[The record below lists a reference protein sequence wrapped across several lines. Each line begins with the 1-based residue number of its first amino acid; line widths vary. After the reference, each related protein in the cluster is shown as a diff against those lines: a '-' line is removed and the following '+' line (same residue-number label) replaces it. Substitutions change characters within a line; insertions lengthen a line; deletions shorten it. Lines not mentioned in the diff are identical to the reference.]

1 MKIYRIDPN
10 DNSIYASHQF
20 VSDKRIKRMLGSDT
34 FEFLNTAYRY
44 IGGFHSFDDEYDFI
58 DNSFLW
64 YITYDGEL
72 NDMKDFDVNK
82 VYTVSVFKQK
92 YGLKLVGAGNNRYY
106 HIEDEEQR
114 KTKKLQASDALKQQ
128 LKWALNHGWIEAS
141 GALEAL
147 IRNNFSSKYIIE
159 PELLQAAGVFKDME
173 IANDNLHYT
182 RKLSN
187 GMEVYKMAFGKI
199 KLPEGNR
206 YST

>member
-1 MKIYRIDPN
+1 MKLYVIDPN
-10 DNSIYASHQF
+10 NDPIYASHQLI
-20 VSDKRIKRMLGSDT
+20 SDKIIQKQLCSDT
-34 FEFLNTAYRY
+34 FEFLNTAYKY
-44 IGGFHSFDDEYDFI
+44 IGGFHSFDGEEDFL
-58 DNSFLW
+58 DNSYLW

-72 NDMKDFDVNK
+72 NDMSEFDITK

-92 YGLKLVGAGNNRYY
+92 FGLKLVGAGNNRYY
-106 HIEDEEQR
+106 HIEDDEER
-114 KTKKLQASDALKQQ
+114 KTKKLRASDALKQQ

-147 IRNNFSSKYIIE
+147 IRNNFSNVYIIE
-159 PELLQAAGVFKDME
+159 PEYLKVNHVFKDME

-199 KLPEGNR
+199 KLPRRE
-206 YST
+206 SL

>member
-1 MKIYRIDPN
+1 MKIYRIDPSRN
-10 DNSIYASHQF
+10 PIYASHQLIND
-20 VSDKRIKRMLGSDT
+20 SKIKKMLGSDT
-34 FEFLNTAYRY
+34 FEFMNTAYKY
-44 IGGFHSFDDEYDFI
+44 IGGFHSFDGESDFI
-58 DNSFLW
+58 DNSYLW

-72 NDMKDFDVNK
+72 NDMKDFDIDK

-92 YGLKLVGAGNNRYY
+92 FGLKLVGAGNNRYY
-106 HIEDEEQR
+106 DIKDNEQR
-114 KTKKLQASDALKQQ
+114 KTKKLHASDALKQQ
-128 LKWALNHGWIEAS
+128 LRWALNHGWIEAS

-159 PELLQAAGVFKDME
+159 PEFLKENKVFKDME

-199 KLPEGNR
+199 RLPK
-206 YST
+206 S

>member
-1 MKIYRIDPN
+1 MKIYRIDPSRN
-10 DNSIYASHQF
+10 PIYASHQLIND
-20 VSDKRIKRMLGSDT
+20 SKIKKMLGSDT
-34 FEFLNTAYRY
+34 FEFMNTAYKY
-44 IGGFHSFDDEYDFI
+44 IGGFHSFDGESDFI
-58 DNSFLW
+58 DNSYLW

-72 NDMKDFDVNK
+72 NDMEDFDINK

-92 YGLKLVGAGNNRYY
+92 FGLKLVGAGNNRYY
-106 HIEDEEQR
+106 DIKDDEQR
-114 KTKKLQASDALKQQ
+114 KTKKLHASDALKQQ

-147 IRNNFSSKYIIE
+147 IRNNFFIKYIIE
-159 PELLQAAGVFKDME
+159 PEILKENNIFKDME

-199 KLPEGNR
+199 RLPK
-206 YST
+206 S

>member
-10 DNSIYASHQF
+10 NNPIYASHQLIND
-20 VSDKRIKRMLGSDT
+20 SKIKKMLGSDT
-34 FEFLNTAYRY
+34 FEFMNTAYKY
-44 IGGFHSFDDEYDFI
+44 IGGFHSFDGESDFI
-58 DNSFLW
+58 DNSYLW

-72 NDMKDFDVNK
+72 NDMKDFDINK

-92 YGLKLVGAGNNRYY
+92 FGLKLVGAGNNRYY
-106 HIEDEEQR
+106 DIKDDEQR
-114 KTKKLQASDALKQQ
+114 KTKKLHASDALKQQ

-159 PELLQAAGVFKDME
+159 PEFLKENKVFKDME

-187 GMEVYKMAFGKI
+187 GMEVYKMAFGQI
-199 KLPEGNR
+199 RLPK
-206 YST
+206 S

>member
-10 DNSIYASHQF
+10 SNPIYASHQLI
-20 VSDKRIKRMLGSDT
+20 SDAKIKKMLCSDT
-34 FEFLNTAYRY
+34 FEFLNTAYKY
-44 IGGFHSFDDEYDFI
+44 IGGFHSFDDKTDFV
-58 DNSFLW
+58 DNSYLW

-72 NDMKDFDVNK
+72 NDMKDFDINK

-92 YGLKLVGAGNNRYY
+92 FGLKLVGAGNNRYY
-106 HIEDEEQR
+106 NIKDDEQR
-114 KTKKLQASDALKQQ
+114 KTKKLHASDALKQQ

-147 IRNNFSSKYIIE
+147 IRANFSSKYIIE
-159 PELLQAAGVFKDME
+159 PEFLKENKVFKDME
-173 IANDNLHYT
+173 IANDNLHYI

-199 KLPEGNR
+199 RLPK
-206 YST
+206 S

>member
-1 MKIYRIDPN
+1 MKIYKVNPEN
-10 DNSIYASHQF
+10 NSIYASHQLIR
-20 VSDKRIKRMLGSDT
+20 DKKIKQMLGSDT
-34 FEFLNTAYRY
+34 FEFMNTAYKY
-44 IGGFHSFDDEYDFI
+44 IGGFHSFDGESDFV
-58 DNSFLW
+58 DNSYLW

-72 NDMKDFDVNK
+72 NNMEDFDISK

-92 YGLKLVGAGNNRYY
+92 YGLKLVGAGNNRFY
-106 HIEDEEQR
+106 HEEDEEAR
-114 KTKKLQASDALKQQ
+114 KTKKVRASAALKQQ

-147 IRNNFSSKYIIE
+147 ILNNFSHKYIIE
-159 PELLQAAGVFKDME
+159 PEILKDANVFKDME

-199 KLPEGNR
+199 KLPQ
-206 YST
+206 

>member
-1 MKIYRIDPN
+1 MKIYRIDPSRN
-10 DNSIYASHQF
+10 PIYASHQLIND
-20 VSDKRIKRMLGSDT
+20 SKIKKMLGSDT
-34 FEFLNTAYRY
+34 FEFMNTAYKY
-44 IGGFHSFDDEYDFI
+44 IGGFHSFDGESDFI
-58 DNSFLW
+58 DNSYLW

-72 NDMKDFDVNK
+72 NDMKDFDINK

-92 YGLKLVGAGNNRYY
+92 FGLKLVGAGNNRYY
-106 HIEDEEQR
+106 DIKDDEQR
-114 KTKKLQASDALKQQ
+114 KTKKLHASDALKQQ

-159 PELLQAAGVFKDME
+159 PEFLKENKVFKDME

-199 KLPEGNR
+199 RLPG
-206 YST
+206 S

>member
-10 DNSIYASHQF
+10 SNPIYASHQLIND
-20 VSDKRIKRMLGSDT
+20 SKIKKMLGSDT
-34 FEFLNTAYRY
+34 FEFMNTAYKY
-44 IGGFHSFDDEYDFI
+44 IGGFHSFDDESDFI
-58 DNSFLW
+58 DSSYLW

-72 NDMKDFDVNK
+72 NDMKDFDINK

-92 YGLKLVGAGNNRYY
+92 FGLKLVGAGNNRYY
-106 HIEDEEQR
+106 DIKDDEQR
-114 KTKKLQASDALKQQ
+114 KTKKLHASDALKQQ

-147 IRNNFSSKYIIE
+147 IRNNFSNKYIIE
-159 PELLQAAGVFKDME
+159 PEYLKENKVFKDME

-199 KLPEGNR
+199 RLPK
-206 YST
+206 S

>member
-10 DNSIYASHQF
+10 NNPIYASHQL
-20 VSDKRIKRMLGSDT
+20 VNDAKIKKLLGSDT
-34 FEFLNTAYRY
+34 FEFMNTAYKY
-44 IGGFHSFDDEYDFI
+44 IGGFHSFDGESDFI
-58 DNSFLW
+58 DNSYLW

-72 NDMKDFDVNK
+72 NDMKDFDINK

-92 YGLKLVGAGNNRYY
+92 FGLKLVGAGNNRYY
-106 HIEDEEQR
+106 DIKDDEQR
-114 KTKKLQASDALKQQ
+114 KTKKLHASDALKQQ

-159 PELLQAAGVFKDME
+159 PEILKENNVFKNME

-199 KLPEGNR
+199 RLPK
-206 YST
+206 S

>member
-1 MKIYRIDPN
+1 MKIYRIDPSRN
-10 DNSIYASHQF
+10 PIYASHQLIND
-20 VSDKRIKRMLGSDT
+20 SKIKKMLGSDT
-34 FEFLNTAYRY
+34 FEFMNTAYKY
-44 IGGFHSFDDEYDFI
+44 IGGFHSFDGESDFI
-58 DNSFLW
+58 DNSYLW

-72 NDMKDFDVNK
+72 NDMKDFDINK

-92 YGLKLVGAGNNRYY
+92 FGLKLVGAGNNRYY
-106 HIEDEEQR
+106 DIKDDEQR
-114 KTKKLQASDALKQQ
+114 KTKKLHASDALKQQ

-159 PELLQAAGVFKDME
+159 PEYLKENKVFKDME

-199 KLPEGNR
+199 RLPG
-206 YST
+206 S

>member
-1 MKIYRIDPN
+1 MKLYRINPESDPV
-10 DNSIYASHQF
+10 YASHQLIT
-20 VSDKRIKRMLGSDT
+20 DKNIKRKLCSDT
-34 FEFLNTAYRY
+34 FEFMNTAYKY
-44 IGGFHSFDDEYDFI
+44 IGGFHSFDGEEDFL
-58 DNSFLW
+58 DHSYLW

-72 NDMKDFDVNK
+72 NSIDDFDISK

-106 HIEDEEQR
+106 HIEDDEER
-114 KTKKLQASDALKQQ
+114 KTKKVRASDALKQQ

-147 IRNNFSSKYIIE
+147 IRNNFSNKYIIE
-159 PELLQAAGVFKDME
+159 PEYLKINGVFKDME

-199 KLPEGNR
+199 KLPNR
-206 YST
+206 ESL

>member
-1 MKIYRIDPN
+1 MKIYKIP
-10 DNSIYASHQF
+10 SEPSPICASHQLI
-20 VSDKRIKRMLGSDT
+20 SDKIIQKQLCSDT
-34 FEFLNTAYRY
+34 FEFLNTAYKY
-44 IGGFHSFDDEYDFI
+44 IGGFHSFDGEEDFL
-58 DNSFLW
+58 DNSYLW

-72 NDMKDFDVNK
+72 NDMSEFDITK

-92 YGLKLVGAGNNRYY
+92 FGLKLVGAGNNRYY
-106 HIEDEEQR
+106 HIKDDEER
-114 KTKKLQASDALKQQ
+114 KTKKLRASDALKQQ

-147 IRNNFSSKYIIE
+147 IRNNFSNVYIIE
-159 PELLQAAGVFKDME
+159 PEYLKVNRVFKDME

-199 KLPEGNR
+199 KLPRRE
-206 YST
+206 SL

>member
-1 MKIYRIDPN
+1 MKIYRIDPSRN
-10 DNSIYASHQF
+10 PIYASHQLIND
-20 VSDKRIKRMLGSDT
+20 SKIKKMLGSDT
-34 FEFLNTAYRY
+34 FEFMNTAYKY
-44 IGGFHSFDDEYDFI
+44 IGGFHSFDGESDFI
-58 DNSFLW
+58 DNSYLW

-72 NDMKDFDVNK
+72 NDMEDFDINK

-92 YGLKLVGAGNNRYY
+92 FGLKLVGAGNNRYY
-106 HIEDEEQR
+106 DIKDDEQR
-114 KTKKLQASDALKQQ
+114 KTKKLHASDALKQQ

-147 IRNNFSSKYIIE
+147 IRNNFSSKYIVE
-159 PELLQAAGVFKDME
+159 PEILKENNIFKDME

-199 KLPEGNR
+199 RLPK
-206 YST
+206 S